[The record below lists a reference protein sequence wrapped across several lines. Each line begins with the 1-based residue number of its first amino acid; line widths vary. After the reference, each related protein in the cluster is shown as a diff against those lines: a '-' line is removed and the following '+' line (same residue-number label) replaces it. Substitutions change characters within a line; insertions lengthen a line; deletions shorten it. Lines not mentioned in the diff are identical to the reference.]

1 MSRKAENARVK
12 AHLNTHLKFRDY
24 FDWESHFWFVKIV
37 NKDKRNIDFDSQTLF
52 MRQNCRM
59 FFSIEVVPDPDDV
72 AVQLVWDVLAIDQ
85 LVATIFN
92 WNAIAVVAAK
102 LIDGTLKANVLPIS
116 ETN

>member
-1 MSRKAENARVK
+1 MSRNAENARVK

-52 MRQNCRM
+52 MWQNCRM

-72 AVQLVWDVLAIDQ
+72 AVQLVWDVLAIISWDFQ
-85 LVATIFN
+85 LNLAT
-92 WNAIAVVAAK
+92 
-102 LIDGTLKANVLPIS
+102 LRLKRNPRPKRVFS
-116 ETN
+116 F